1 MLNLIQNFLKNFRK
15 LRKRENMAFLDFIP
29 TFEKVTFYFRFVNN
43 SISKTR
49 AIHTV
54 LLQNEV
60 SEIPSVYFA
69 DQILQ
74 ILQILQTTFSKVG
87 MKSKNALLTYMI
99 QQGPLSLHVKGM
111 LRSKFTPIFYWRI
124 VIYSSNLEEQKKRI
138 KKY

>member
-49 AIHTV
+49 AIHGV
-54 LLQNEV
+54 LLQYEV
-60 SEIPSVYFA
+60 SEIPFVYFA

-74 ILQILQTTFSKVG
+74 ILQIF
-87 MKSKNALLTYMI
+87 
-99 QQGPLSLHVKGM
+99 
-111 LRSKFTPIFYWRI
+111 
-124 VIYSSNLEEQKKRI
+124 
-138 KKY
+138 